1 MNPPVPF
8 AWRAGHVRAAGATL
22 ATYESGSRAS
32 DAPVALLL
40 HGLGYWSEAAWSRI
54 VPLLDPRLHYVAL
67 DLPGFGASE
76 KPAARYDAA
85 YFRGA
90 LGDVVASLGR
100 ERVALVGHS
109 LGGFIAADYA
119 GFHPDRVSHLGLI
132 APAGFSRQARHVV
145 FALAA
150 AVAPWVFS
158 RRPPRRLV
166 RYTLERS
173 VADRSA
179 LDPAIE
185 DRAYQLLQDAAL
197 RRALAGIYGNA
208 FGALARRSVLH
219 AGFARYHGPVL
230 CAWGARDRFTPPR
243 GLRDVVRVYPHAQ
256 TLVLSKSAHQPMI
269 EEPVTLGAAVRAF
282 LSS

>member
-1 MNPPVPF
+1 MNPTVPF
-8 AWRAGHVRAAGATL
+8 AWRAGHVRAAGAML
-22 ATYESGSRAS
+22 ATYESGSHAS

-40 HGLGYWSEAAWSRI
+40 HGLGYWSEAAWSRL
-54 VPLLDPRLHYVAL
+54 VPQLDPQLRYVAL

-90 LGDVVASLGR
+90 VGDVVAALGL
-100 ERVALVGHS
+100 ERFALIGHS

-119 GFHPDRVSHLGLI
+119 GFHPERISHLALI
-132 APAGFSRQARHVV
+132 APAGFSREARHVV

-150 AVAPWVFS
+150 AIAPWVFS
-158 RRPPRRLV
+158 HRPPRRLV

-179 LDPAIE
+179 LDPATE
-185 DRAYQLLQDAAL
+185 DRAYKLFQDAAL

-219 AGFARYHGPVL
+219 AGFARYRGPVL
-230 CAWGARDRFTPPR
+230 CAWGARDRLTPPR
-243 GLRDVVRVYPHAQ
+243 GLRDVVRVYPRAQ
-256 TLVLSKSAHQPMI
+256 TLVLSGSGHQPMI
-269 EEPVTLGAAVRAF
+269 EEPAALGAAVRAF

>member
-1 MNPPVPF
+1 MSPTVPF
-8 AWRAGHVRAAGATL
+8 AWRTGHVRGGGATL
-22 ATYESGSRAS
+22 ATYEGGSRAS

-54 VPLLDPRLHYVAL
+54 VPQLDPQLRYVAL

-76 KPAARYDAA
+76 KPAAPYDAA
-85 YFRGA
+85 YFRAAMGE
-90 LGDVVASLGR
+90 VASSLGL
-100 ERVALVGHS
+100 ERFALIGHS

-119 GFHPDRVSHLGLI
+119 GFHPHRVSHLALI
-132 APAGFSRQARHVV
+132 APAGFSREPRHVV

-150 AVAPWVFS
+150 AIAPWVFS

-185 DRAYQLLQDAAL
+185 DRAYHLSQDAAL

-208 FGALARRSVLH
+208 LGALARPSVVH
-219 AGFARYHGPVL
+219 AGFARYRGPVL
-230 CAWGARDRFTPPR
+230 CAWGAHDRFAPKR

-256 TLVLSKSAHQPMI
+256 TLVLSRSGHQPMI
-269 EEPVTLGAAVRAF
+269 EEPAPLGAALRAF
-282 LSS
+282 LAS